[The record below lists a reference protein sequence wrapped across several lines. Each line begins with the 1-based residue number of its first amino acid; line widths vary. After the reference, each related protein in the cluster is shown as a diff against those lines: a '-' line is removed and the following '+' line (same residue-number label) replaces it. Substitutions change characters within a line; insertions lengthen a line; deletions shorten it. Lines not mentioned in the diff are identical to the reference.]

1 MIIGVRFREVGRVYY
16 FDPGQAK
23 VNKGD
28 RVIVETARG
37 LECGEVVQENTD
49 VPDEQ
54 IKQPLKQ
61 MVRAATKEDLRN
73 LEGKELKEAEAFKVC
88 EEKILKHGLDMKLVN
103 VEYTFDASKIIF
115 HFTADQRVDFR
126 ALVRDL
132 AGHFRT
138 RIELRQIGVRDEAK
152 LLGGLGVCGRPFCCS
167 LFMGDFHPVSIKM
180 AKEQGLSLN
189 PTKISG
195 TCGRLMCCLKYEE
208 AAYED
213 ALKELPKPGSFIDTP
228 EGRGMVTEVNAISKN
243 VKVKLE
249 RRPDAAPQI
258 FQYDALEGLK
268 RKPLFRDGEALP
280 PLEPLPEVRVKAR
293 PEDLR
298 TPIKQQPASP
308 QPQQRPQRKQERH
321 APAEKNVPVEK
332 NAQAEKHA
340 PANKP
345 AEKPADRDTAGEKKG
360 KNWRERHAPRKQEPA
375 YRQPPP
381 PQQQP
386 QRAPRPL
393 PERQQ
398 QPERPQQQK
407 PQTQSR
413 PQQPEQQPR
422 SDIKSVPRYGE
433 VRRANAPQPQNQGGG
448 QQHHGRQ
455 PWQRGR
461 GQQQGQKKDGK

>member
-1 MIIGVRFREVGRVYY
+1 MAMIIGVRFREAGRVYY
-16 FDPGQAK
+16 FDPGAAQ

-37 LECGEVVQENTD
+37 MECGEVVQENTEL
-49 VPDEQ
+49 PEEQ
-54 IKQPLKQ
+54 IKHPLKQ
-61 MVRAATKEDLRN
+61 MIRVATKEDLRN
-73 LEGKELKEAEAFKVC
+73 LEQKDQKEAEAFTVC
-88 EEKILKHGLDMKLVN
+88 EEKILRHGLDMKLVN
-103 VEYTFDASKIIF
+103 VEYTFDASKIVF

-213 ALKELPKPGSFIDTP
+213 ALKDLPRPGSFIDTP
-228 EGRGMVTEVNAISKN
+228 DGRGMVTEVNAISKN

-249 RRPDAAPQI
+249 RRPDAAPQT
-258 FQYDALEGLK
+258 FQYDAIEGVK
-268 RKPLFRDGEALP
+268 RRAVLREDDALA
-280 PLEPLPEVRVKAR
+280 E
-293 PEDLR
+293 
-298 TPIKQQPASP
+298 PASAAEP
-308 QPQQRPQRKQERH
+308 AKAEPPRPLRRERP
-321 APAEKNVPVEK
+321 APV
-332 NAQAEKHA
+332 Q
-340 PANKP
+340 
-345 AEKPADRDTAGEKKG
+345 EKPAPVQEKPVPVQEKPVQVQEKPAPVQEKPAQGERRLG

-381 PQQQP
+381 QQQP
-386 QRAPRPL
+386 QQPQQRPQQKL
-393 PERQQ
+393 QPAQQ
-398 QPERPQQQK
+398 QPQQQQQQPRPQQAERPQHADAK
-407 PQTQSR
+407 A
-413 PQQPEQQPR
+413 
-422 SDIKSVPRYGE
+422 VPRYGE
-433 VRRANAPQPQNQGGG
+433 VRRANAPQQQNPGGANF
-448 QQHHGRQ
+448 HRQ
-455 PWQRGR
+455 PWQKNKGEQKG
-461 GQQQGQKKDGK
+461 GQPKQKKKDGQ